1 MGAPVVPTIT
11 YMGGRV
17 NCLGLEI
24 GESQRKQIAPY
35 QKEYIM
41 FFRLDDYCNLVKKRF
56 IIRFHRLLW
65 KLFHKK
71 EV

>member
-1 MGAPVVPTIT
+1 MGAPVVPTTT
-11 YMGGRV
+11 YMGGRA

-35 QKEYIM
+35 QKEDIM
-41 FFRLDDYCNLVKKRF
+41 FFILDDYYYLLKKRF

-65 KLFHKK
+65 KLIHKK
-71 EV
+71 EL